1 MGHVVRAHAHCKFY
15 QKNILTP
22 IRLDLERPNS
32 VYGEN
37 TCGRGVFI
45 GVSHASSQRTGPK
58 HPILLAPRDLTCACS
73 KQMLRD
79 QTT

>member
-45 GVSHASSQRTGPK
+45 GGQPRLISKNGAQ
-58 HPILLAPRDLTCACS
+58 APHTFGTSRSYMRL
-73 KQMLRD
+73 Q
-79 QTT
+79 QTNVA